1 MASVPDVFSDWQLSI
16 SVTSLSPDSAA
27 ESARGSAGRVG
38 ALLML
43 QTRDLLVEY
52 ERTLIEITLTDKSI
66 VSTSPGEARLSGH
79 PGPPL

>member
-1 MASVPDVFSDWQLSI
+1 
-16 SVTSLSPDSAA
+16 
-27 ESARGSAGRVG
+27 
-38 ALLML
+38 ML